1 MAYATC
7 ERVDARNAFNATCN
21 EIEGHLIRILSE
33 WQGRK
38 IWKTSGY
45 GGLTAKFEPVLR
57 SYDESHGYN
66 LVADSCH
73 IYINV
78 RVQHGTQIVAFV
90 RDTHSALS
98 ADLYLGRTTEAGE
111 VLSINECRQR
121 KTDYTL
127 EGVISA
133 REKAYALECEARE
146 LRLSIAE
153 FDR

>member
-57 SYDESHGYN
+57 AYEESHGYN
-66 LVADSCH
+66 LVADECR

-78 RVQHGTQIVAFV
+78 RVQYNRVTAFV
-90 RDTHSALS
+90 RDTRTALS
-98 ADLYLGRTTEAGE
+98 AELSLGRVNDSGE
-111 VLSINECRQR
+111 VASVDEVYQS